1 MEHLKVKLKE
11 ALDSNSSKIKQAKEV
26 LEFPTYLL
34 GVQEGL
40 EGALRLA
47 KQIEKEDWSGK

>member
-1 MEHLKVKLKE
+1 MEHLKFKLKK

-40 EGALRLA
+40 QWALRLVEQTQEEWA
-47 KQIEKEDWSGK
+47 DK

>member
-1 MEHLKVKLKE
+1 MEPYITSLQKAIEL
-11 ALDSNSSKIKQAKEV
+11 NNQKIKQAKEV

-40 EGALRLA
+40 QWALRLI
-47 KQIEKEDWSGK
+47 KKEDWCGK